1 MSNKSG
7 TDLINEAK
15 QRIRE
20 VSAADVKR
28 TLDAGKKPVLLD
40 VREPNETNLG
50 RIPGAVV
57 IPRGTMEGKIEA
69 AVPRDAD
76 LVVYCA
82 SGNRSALA
90 ADVAGWRAD
99 RCRVDRRQSRFAA
112 GLLPGDGGR
121 RLQVLKTAVYERLG
135 FTRS

>member
-28 TLDAGKKPVLLD
+28 ALDSGKKPVLLD

-50 RIPGAVV
+50 RIPGAIV

-69 AVPRDAD
+69 AVPRDAE

-82 SGNRSALA
+82 GGNRSALA
-90 ADVAGWRAD
+90 ADTLQQMGYTNVASMAGGWGAW
-99 RCRVDRRQSRFAA
+99 VSA
-112 GLLPGDGGR
+112 GGPVEG
-121 RLQVLKTAVYERLG
+121 
-135 FTRS
+135 

>member
-1 MSNKSG
+1 RSPFRLRGWRSFRGLAPATTIRGLQPRPSVMSNKSG

-28 TLDAGKKPVLLD
+28 ALDSGEKPVLLD

-69 AVPRDAD
+69 AVPRDAE
-76 LVVYCA
+76 LVVY
-82 SGNRSALA
+82 
-90 ADVAGWRAD
+90 
-99 RCRVDRRQSRFAA
+99 
-112 GLLPGDGGR
+112 
-121 RLQVLKTAVYERLG
+121 
-135 FTRS
+135 